1 MFRTAGSHPNRVGTS
16 HAPREKGSGSSPR
29 TWGKA
34 GADSGRRRF
43 GWGDGIAAGA
53 ALAVLAGF
61 PTSATAAPCQ
71 YHQGKAK
78 AECVKAHKAK
88 AKRDAARWPA
98 YPVTTRDLTAR
109 KVAIARW
116 VRLGRCEAGHGS
128 GYGGVRWNT
137 PSGWRWQGGLGMY
150 DRSHASTGHPYGSDA
165 GRWNWQTQVLVG
177 HRLME
182 RYGITAWSAWRC
194 W

>member
-16 HAPREKGSGSSPR
+16 HAPRENGSGSSPR
-29 TWGKA
+29 AWGKA

-61 PTSATAAPCQ
+61 PTAATAAPCQ

-78 AECVKAHKAK
+78 AECVKAHKAQ

-109 KVAIARW
+109 DVAIARW
-116 VRLGRCEAGHGS
+116 VRLGRCEAGHGP

-137 PSGWRWQGGLGMY
+137 PSGWRYQGGLGML
-150 DRSHASTGHPYGSDA
+150 DTSHASTGHPYGYDA

-182 RYGITAWSAWRC
+182 KYGITAWSAWRC